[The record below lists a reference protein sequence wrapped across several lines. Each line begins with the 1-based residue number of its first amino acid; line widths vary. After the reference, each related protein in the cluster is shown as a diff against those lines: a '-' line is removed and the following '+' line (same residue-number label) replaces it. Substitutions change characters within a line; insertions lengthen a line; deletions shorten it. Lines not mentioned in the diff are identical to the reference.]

1 MNLYLDFLWRF
12 SIKAGASILGSRNE
26 LWHLQGAN
34 KGRGA
39 LPSNPG
45 EIDKRRLVTRCTFTT
60 GCQVHCSA
68 RNLHMDDFEET
79 DISHAILEA
88 YHGKFDK
95 ALQSD
100 VVLVGAGPSGL
111 VAAWR
116 LARANLRVVILEKR
130 LSPGGGIW
138 GGSLGMNEVVV
149 QKQALGILKEAGVR
163 YGPHGLLFTADATE
177 LASALCLK
185 ALHAGATLLNLMTAE
200 DLCVHEECVKGVVAN
215 RSMLWENLPIDP
227 IVFSAR
233 AVVDAT
239 GHEAF
244 LVNCLLRRGLM
255 KDKPTRIPGE
265 GPMDAYSG
273 ERFVE
278 DSVAELYP
286 GLWVTGMSVCASMG
300 GPRMGPI
307 FGGMLLSGSK
317 AAALIALSLK
327 GKWD

>member
-1 MNLYLDFLWRF
+1 MNDFR
-12 SIKAGASILGSRNE
+12 
-26 LWHLQGAN
+26 
-34 KGRGA
+34 
-39 LPSNPG
+39 
-45 EIDKRRLVTRCTFTT
+45 
-60 GCQVHCSA
+60 
-68 RNLHMDDFEET
+68 ET

-88 YHGKFDK
+88 YHTKFDV

-116 LARANLRVVILEKR
+116 LAQANLRAVILEKR
-130 LSPGGGIW
+130 LNPGGGIW

-149 QKQALGILKEAGVR
+149 QKQALSVLDEAGVR
-163 YGPHGLLFTADATE
+163 YVSRGRLFTADAVE

-185 ALHAGATLLNLMTAE
+185 ALHAGATLLNLMTVE
-200 DLCVHEECVKGVVAN
+200 DVCVHGDCVTGVVAN
-215 RSMLWENLPIDP
+215 RSMLGEKLPIDP
-227 IVFSAR
+227 IVFTSR

-239 GHEAF
+239 GHEA
-244 LVNCLLRRGLM
+244 VVASCLQRRGFL
-255 KDKPTRIPGE
+255 KNSLPRLPGE
-265 GPMDAYSG
+265 GPMDALSG

-278 DSVAELYP
+278 ESVAELYP

-317 AAALIALSLK
+317 AAALIIQSLK
-327 GKWD
+327 ENGA